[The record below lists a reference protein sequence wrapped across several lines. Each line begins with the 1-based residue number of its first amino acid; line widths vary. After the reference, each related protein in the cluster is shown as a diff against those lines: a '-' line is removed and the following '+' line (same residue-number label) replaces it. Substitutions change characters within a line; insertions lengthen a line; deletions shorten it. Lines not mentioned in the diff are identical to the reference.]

1 MKMQTNEM
9 IDITKIEFIKK
20 WCEYKSDTFMPDIDE
35 RELLEDDIFILNNIN
50 RLYSLFNISNSDK
63 NNHSYSIGVIDFDD
77 YKRYKKY
84 MSVINTF
91 DIDREARVKLSN
103 QDYEKCREI
112 AKTIALN
119 QLDRLNSIENFF
131 IKSYTLHLIMSSN
144 DSKIMKDLNNDFDE
158 LNVKQRK
165 LIMNNRIDYDNFI
178 EYKK

>member
-1 MKMQTNEM
+1 MDK
-9 IDITKIEFIKK
+9 KIEFIKK
-20 WCEYKSDTFMPDIDE
+20 WCEYKSDTFMPYVDE
-35 RELLEDDIFILNNIN
+35 RHTELLEDDISILNNIN
-50 RLYSLFNISNSDK
+50 RLYSLFNISDSDK
-63 NNHSYSIGVIDFDD
+63 NNHSFNIGSKIGVIDFDD

-119 QLDRLNSIENFF
+119 QLDKLNSIKDFF
-131 IKSYTLHLIMSSN
+131 VKTYTLHLIMSSN

-158 LNVKQRK
+158 LNVKQRQ
-165 LIMNNRIDYDNFI
+165 LIMNNGIDYDNFI